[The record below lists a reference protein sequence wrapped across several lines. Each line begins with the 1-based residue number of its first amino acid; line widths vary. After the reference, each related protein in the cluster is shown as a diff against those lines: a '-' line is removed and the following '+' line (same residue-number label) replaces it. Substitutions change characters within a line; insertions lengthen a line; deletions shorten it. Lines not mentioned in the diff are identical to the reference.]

1 MAGIY
6 IHIPFCKT
14 KCHYCNFFSM
24 ASGKHIPD
32 FTDVLLKEIELQAK
46 YLGDEVIN
54 TVYFGGG
61 TPSLLAVPELNR
73 IFDSIYGHFT
83 LSGDAEITLEANP
96 DDVHAA
102 WISDILTTPVN
113 RISLGVQSF
122 FDEQLEYL
130 NRIHNAAD
138 AERAIRDLQNAGLE
152 NLTIDLIYGI
162 PGLDNRKWETTL
174 EKFFRFNLPHLSA
187 YALTVEERTAL
198 DTLIKRGKI
207 SGLDESATV
216 DHFRILMEMTEENQ
230 YIHYEISNFA
240 LEGHYSRHNSIYWT
254 GGHYLGLGPSA
265 HSYNGRSRRW
275 NKSSMK
281 DWLRLEDHFSESFE
295 EEVLSMDER
304 YNEYVMTSLRTIWGC
319 DVAIVRQE
327 FGEEYV
333 GKLLKGAEKYIQDNS
348 LIFKGSKLF
357 LTRKGKFLAD
367 GITSGLFA

>member
-138 AERAIRDLQNAGLE
+138 AERAIRDLQNGGLD

-207 SGLDESATV
+207 SGPDESATV